1 MILRCS
7 VCLLVAFSVLAFFSP
22 LAETEETQDSAS
34 PKTAP
39 AKEQRKET
47 FTRKEHYEALS
58 EYLKRARD
66 NDQKRQEK
74 ELPLTLVVLKPGE
87 SRTVTTVLNG
97 PIGGRQQLQY
107 FSESF
112 AYPDEKTTKPNAGDF
127 GEFVE
132 FHRNGFKMEKDKSDS
147 GDVSQQL
154 KRSSSRRAADFA
166 SPRCRTNSPRTK
178 TRSRGLIQSTLTGSP
193 ARDGR
198 RDGGSRSAWS
208 SCLARS
214 SRELRAVR
222 HRS

>member
-1 MILRCS
+1 MIFRYSL
-7 VCLLVAFSVLAFFSP
+7 CLFVAVSFLAFFSP
-22 LAETEETQDSAS
+22 AAETEETKDSAS
-34 PKTAP
+34 KSAP

-58 EYLKRARD
+58 EYLKRARA

-74 ELPLTLVVLKPGE
+74 ELPQTLVVLKPGE

-107 FSESF
+107 FSESY

-132 FHRNGFKMEKDKSDS
+132 FHRNGFKIEEAKSDS

-154 KRSSSRRAADFA
+154 KKAGRFRYAALTHNFTADKDAAPGTHTVYAHWGAGTGRQTRRRIAFCVVIV
-166 SPRCRTNSPRTK
+166 P
-178 TRSRGLIQSTLTGSP
+178 GS
-193 ARDGR
+193 
-198 RDGGSRSAWS
+198 
-208 SCLARS
+208 
-214 SRELRAVR
+214 
-222 HRS
+222 